1 MRLSRIIPFL
11 AAALFA
17 CAAGAESLV
26 AARTIR
32 AGEAI
37 GPGDLRHDPA
47 TIPGALSD
55 PADLIGL
62 EARRMLYVGRPIMP
76 HDVGMPSIV
85 RRNDIVP
92 IVYSRGTLSITTEGR
107 VLDDGAAGDRV
118 RVMNLGSR
126 QTVFGIIDANG
137 AVQVGRLR

>member
-1 MRLSRIIPFL
+1 
-11 AAALFA
+11 
-17 CAAGAESLV
+17 
-26 AARTIR
+26 
-32 AGEAI
+32 
-37 GPGDLRHDPA
+37 
-47 TIPGALSD
+47 
-55 PADLIGL
+55 
-62 EARRMLYVGRPIMP
+62 
-76 HDVGMPSIV
+76 VGMPSIV